1 MYRLRIRRSPRP
13 ATSRSSRE
21 PGAVVTTLDRAAWGL
36 HRGWQTLLGRK
47 DTEQSGQLWATVRS
61 GHPRFVDAVVADV
74 RITAAHRGDRHEF
87 NSRFDA
93 SIQAL
98 RLAIVSD
105 AFLAQVCYRAK
116 AAGQARGLP
125 LLPRLFHRLAMMT
138 GQICIGDPVVV
149 QPGVYIPHGQIV
161 VDGVVEIGRGVVLFP
176 FVTVGLQAGELKGP
190 TVGDRAVIGSGAKIV
205 GPVRVGERARVGANA
220 VVLTDVPDDT
230 TVVGIPARP
239 ARAKD
244 DVRPPS

>member
-1 MYRLRIRRSPRP
+1 MGES
-13 ATSRSSRE
+13 
-21 PGAVVTTLDRAAWGL
+21 GL
-36 HRGWQTLLGRK
+36 
-47 DTEQSGQLWATVRS
+47 LWATVRS
-61 GHPRFVDAVVADV
+61 RHPRFVDAVLADL

-87 NSRFDA
+87 HSRSDA

-116 AAGQARGLP
+116 AACQARRLP

-138 GQICIGDPVVV
+138 GQVCIGDPVVV

-161 VDGVVEIGRGVVLFP
+161 VDGVVEIGTGVVLFP

-190 TVGDRAVIGSGAKIV
+190 TVGDRAVIGSGAKV
-205 GPVRVGERARVGANA
+205 LGPVRVGERARVGANA
-220 VVLTDVPDDT
+220 VVLTDVPDHT

-239 ARAKD
+239 ARAND
-244 DVRPPS
+244 AVRRPS